1 MLEGSM
7 KLETSNHDLG
17 EYRQAQTDVYM
28 DNTKQDITQ
37 LI

>member
-1 MLEGSM
+1 M

-17 EYRQAQTDVYM
+17 EYLQAHTDVHI
-28 DNTKQDITQ
+28 DNTKQDVTQ